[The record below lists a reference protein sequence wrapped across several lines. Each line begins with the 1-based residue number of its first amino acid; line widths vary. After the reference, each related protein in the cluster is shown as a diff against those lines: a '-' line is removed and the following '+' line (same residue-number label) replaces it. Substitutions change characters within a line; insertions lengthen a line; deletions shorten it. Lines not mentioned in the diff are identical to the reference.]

1 MMTKYELLSSTRKK
15 LIGLEKIKVITDI
28 NALKRSGNAKQ
39 LHTNSDF
46 SFSGFCG
53 KNLINDIWVPAVAS
67 MSIIE

>member
-28 NALKRSGNAKQ
+28 NALKRSGNVKQ
-39 LHTNSDF
+39 LHTSSDF

-53 KNLINDIWVPAVAS
+53 KNLINDI
-67 MSIIE
+67 